1 MKRALVAGTVYF
13 LALFALGFLL
23 GTIRVILVAPSVG
36 AFAAVLA
43 EIPIMLTAAFFSSQW
58 TIRRWNVPGAAAIR
72 WAMVLWFLVLLLLF
86 ETLLGAMLFG
96 RTVAEQW
103 GSLETPAGL
112 LGLSAQVIA
121 ALLPVFV
128 GNGELA

>member
-13 LALFALGFLL
+13 LALFALGFAL
-23 GTIRVILVAPSVG
+23 GTIRVIIVAPFVG

-43 EIPIMLTAAFFSSQW
+43 EIPIMLTAAFFSSRW
-58 TIRRWNVPGAAAIR
+58 TIRRWNVPSAAAIR

-96 RTVAEQW
+96 RTVAEQLA
-103 GSLETPAGL
+103 SLETAAGL
-112 LGLSAQVIA
+112 FGLSAQVIA